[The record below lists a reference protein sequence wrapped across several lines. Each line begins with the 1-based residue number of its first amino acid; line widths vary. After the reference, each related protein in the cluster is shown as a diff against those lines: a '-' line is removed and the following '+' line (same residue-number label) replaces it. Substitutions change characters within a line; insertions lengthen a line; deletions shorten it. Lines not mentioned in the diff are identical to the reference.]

1 MCTAWWFSNL
11 QDTTLAYQEAIRLL
25 EEEKG
30 DKTLV
35 GKRVTVIFLFI
46 IYFYKFLET
55 ASILF

>member
-1 MCTAWWFSNL
+1 M

-35 GKRVTVIFLFI
+35 GKIVNP
-46 IYFYKFLET
+46 
-55 ASILF
+55 